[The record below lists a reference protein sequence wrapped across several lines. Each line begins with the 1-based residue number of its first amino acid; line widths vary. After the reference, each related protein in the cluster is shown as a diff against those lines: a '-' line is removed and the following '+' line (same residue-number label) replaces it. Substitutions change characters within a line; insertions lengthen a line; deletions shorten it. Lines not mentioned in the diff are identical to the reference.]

1 MILKM
6 MDNKTTTLVRLL
18 ISFMLFINFNLFAQT
33 KFTISGT
40 LKDKKTGEELIGA
53 VVTVA
58 EFKDL
63 GTVSNA
69 YGFYSLTLPTG
80 TYNLKISTI
89 GYQPFYQVVNL
100 SANISINAQLDVD
113 AQQLQEVIVNS
124 ERENRNVR
132 DAQMGVQ
139 QLNMKEMNKI
149 PVLLGERDILK
160 TMQLLPGIKSAG
172 EGSSGFNVRGGGSD
186 QNLILLDEAPVYNA
200 SHLFGFFSTFNSDAI
215 KDAQIYK
222 GSMPAQY
229 GGRLSSVVD
238 IKMKDGNNQNFG
250 VSGGLGLISSR
261 LNLEGPIVKGKGS
274 FLVTARRTYLD
285 QFLRLSSK
293 YKSNTLYFYDLNL
306 KANYQINDK
315 SKVFL
320 SAYFG
325 QDVIGLAN
333 TFGIDWGNATAT
345 ARWSY
350 IINSKWFSNTSLI
363 YSNFRYQIKIK
374 IGKDDLRIVS
384 KIQDYNFKQEFTH
397 YLNPRN
403 SLKMGVNVIHH
414 TIVPGELFTSAGSS
428 TKPFKIEDRYS
439 LESAVFVSNDWKA
452 SDRLSINY
460 GLRFTSFAVLGGGTF
475 FSYDNEG
482 KLSGSQKYEN
492 GEIVKNYLNPEPRI
506 SANYIISDNKSL
518 KGSYGRSVQN
528 LHVIGN
534 AATDS
539 PTDVWLPSSNNI
551 KPGIADQYSV
561 GYFQNFK
568 DNQYEFSVESYY
580 KGLKNQLDFKN
591 GAVING
597 NEFLEGDLLTGIGR
611 AYGLEFLLKKKTGRF
626 TGWAGYTLSRT
637 ERKIEQI
644 NNNNWYAA
652 KQDRTHDISLVA
664 MYDLS
669 KKWSISATWVYNTGN
684 AVTFPSGKYSIDGQ
698 IQLLYTERN
707 GYRMPAYHRMDF
719 GATYTRKKNSR
730 FESSWNFSIYN
741 AYARQNA
748 YTIDF
753 IENPDDA
760 SKTQAIQ
767 TSLFRIIPAVTYNF
781 KF

>member
-1 MILKM
+1 MH
-6 MDNKTTTLVRLL
+6 NKHTTLVRLL
-18 ISFMLFINFNLFAQT
+18 ILLMVFINCNLFAQT

-40 LKDKKTGEELIGA
+40 LKVKKTGEELIGA
-53 VVTVA
+53 VVTIA
-58 EFKDL
+58 ELKDL
-63 GTVSNA
+63 GTASNA
-69 YGFYSLTLPTG
+69 YGFYSLTLPAGKYT
-80 TYNLKISTI
+80 LKIATI
-89 GYQPFYQVVNL
+89 GYQPFSQVVNL
-100 SANISINAQLDVD
+100 STNVSINAQLDDD
-113 AQQLQEVIVNS
+113 AQQLQEVVVNA
-124 ERENRNVR
+124 EREDRNVR

-139 QLNMKEMNKI
+139 QLNIKEMNKI

-229 GGRLSSVVD
+229 GGRLSSVLD
-238 IKMKDGNNQNFG
+238 IKMKEGNNQKFG

-261 LNLEGPIVKGKGS
+261 LNIEGPIVKGKGS
-274 FLVTARRTYLD
+274 FLVTGRRTYID
-285 QFLRLSSK
+285 QFLKLSST

-306 KANYQINDK
+306 KANYQINEK
-315 SKVFL
+315 NKVFL

-325 QDVIGLAN
+325 RDVIGLAN
-333 TFGIDWGNATAT
+333 TFGIDWGNATTT
-345 ARWSY
+345 ARWNH

-374 IGKDDLRIVS
+374 IGKDDFRIVS

-568 DNQYEFSVESYY
+568 ENQYEFSIESYY

-597 NEFLEGDLLTGIGR
+597 NEFLEGDLLTGVGR
-611 AYGLEFLLKKKTGRF
+611 AYGIEFLLKKKTGRF

-684 AVTFPSGKYSIDGQ
+684 AVTFPSGKYRIDGEV
-698 IQLLYTERN
+698 QLFYTERN

-719 GATYTRKKNSR
+719 GATYTRKKSLK

-748 YTIDF
+748 YTIAFKED
-753 IENPDDA
+753 PDDA